1 MLTVVF
7 AGTPAFA
14 VPTLQALID
23 SPHRLVGVLTQPDR
37 PAGRGRE
44 LRGSPVKQLAL
55 QAGLPVAQPPALKT
69 ESDREALAHW
79 APDVL
84 VVAAYGLIL
93 PTAALAIPRLDCINV
108 HASLLPRWRGAAPIQ
123 RAILAGDT
131 QTGVCIMRMAAGLDT
146 GPVYR
151 RTLLPLNGT
160 ETAEV
165 VQDALARQGADA
177 LIETLNDLEGGNVSP
192 EEQSAEGV
200 LYASKVEKREA
211 LIDWQQSAVA
221 IDRQVRAF
229 NPAPV
234 AYTQWEQQ
242 PLRIWSAKVTGSADL
257 AATATGEPGTIL
269 QLQGEQLIVQCREGA
284 LSIGLIQLPGRR
296 VVSARQFAGQRA
308 ITGLRF
314 G

>member
-69 ESDREALAHW
+69 EVDREALAHW

-160 ETAEV
+160 ETAEAV
-165 VQDALARQGADA
+165 LDALARQGAHA
-177 LIETLNDLEGGNVSP
+177 LIETLNDLEGGSVSP
-192 EEQSAEGV
+192 AEQSAEGV
-200 LYASKVEKREA
+200 VYASKVEKREA
-211 LIDWQQSAVA
+211 LIDWQQSAVT

-242 PLRIWSAKVTGSADL
+242 PLRIWSAKVAGSADL
-257 AATATGEPGTIL
+257 AAIAKVEPGTIL
-269 QLQGEQLIVQCREGA
+269 QLQGEQLIVQCGEGA
-284 LSIGLIQLPGRR
+284 LSIGLVQLPGRR